1 MTGFDMKLPMLDSD
15 KANHFAYGAA
25 LAGLGALHSVLAGA
39 LLCAA
44 LAIGKEVYDR
54 ASKRG
59 TPDLLDVVWTLIG
72 GAAVLLPLA
81 VWRSG
86 VLM

>member
-1 MTGFDMKLPMLDSD
+1 MLSFLTRIPEDKLR
-15 KANHFAYGAA
+15 HY
-25 LAGLGALHSVLAGA
+25 LAGSLAASGGGLHSVLLGA

-54 ASKRG
+54 VSKRG

>member
-1 MTGFDMKLPMLDSD
+1 MLDFLTRIPED
-15 KANHFAYGAA
+15 KLRHY
-25 LAGLGALHSVLAGA
+25 LAGSLAASGGGLHSVLLGA

-54 ASKRG
+54 VSKRG

>member
-1 MTGFDMKLPMLDSD
+1 MLSFLTRIPDDKLR
-15 KANHFAYGAA
+15 HY
-25 LAGLGALHSVLAGA
+25 LAGSLAASGGGLHSVLLGA

-54 ASKRG
+54 VSKRG

>member
-1 MTGFDMKLPMLDSD
+1 MLDLLVRIPED
-15 KANHFAYGAA
+15 KLRHY
-25 LAGLGALHSVLAGA
+25 LAGSLAASGGGLHSVLLGA

-54 ASKRG
+54 VSKRG

>member
-1 MTGFDMKLPMLDSD
+1 MLDLLARIPED
-15 KANHFAYGAA
+15 KLRHY
-25 LAGLGALHSVLAGA
+25 LAGSLAASGGGLHSVLLGA

-54 ASKRG
+54 VSKRG

>member
-1 MTGFDMKLPMLDSD
+1 MLDFLARIPED
-15 KANHFAYGAA
+15 KLRHY
-25 LAGLGALHSVLAGA
+25 LAGSLAAAAGGLHSVLIGA

-54 ASKRG
+54 VSKRG
-59 TPDLLDVVWTLIG
+59 TPDLLDVVWTLAG

-86 VLM
+86 VLL